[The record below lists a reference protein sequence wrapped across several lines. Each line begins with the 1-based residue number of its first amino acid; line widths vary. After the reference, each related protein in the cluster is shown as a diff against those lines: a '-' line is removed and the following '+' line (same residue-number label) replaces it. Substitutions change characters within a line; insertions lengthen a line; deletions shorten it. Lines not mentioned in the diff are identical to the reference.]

1 MGNQPEDKVFTKK
14 GVAIALLFFSIYD
27 VILFS
32 LDPEWVLWAWPM
44 AMGALYVPDPP
55 PPLFADP
62 RAAFEMGAAFYLLSL
77 LALVFVGVIRGEPPF
92 AWLSWVKA
100 RLREWGSQGA
110 RESRERAEVEEPMPA
125 GEAKVRRAA

>member
-14 GVAIALLFFSIYD
+14 GVAIGVLFFSIYD

-44 AMGALYVPDPP
+44 AMGALYVPESP

-62 RAAFEMGAAFYLLSL
+62 RAAFEMGLLFNFLS
-77 LALVFVGVIRGEPPF
+77 FVAVTFLMVIMREPGL